1 MTKSRWPSPDLVAR
15 AVLVEDLGPVAF
27 VTTQEAARFLA
38 LSPHSLECY
47 RAKGTGPAFYKFGKA
62 VRYAI
67 ADLQAWIA
75 AARQSPMAPSR
86 PPRRIS
92 RPPSEHGRC
101 KS

>member
-15 AVLVEDLGPVAF
+15 AVLVDDLGPVAF

-62 VRYAI
+62 VRYAVT
-67 ADLQAWIA
+67 DLEAWIVA
-75 AARQSPMAPSR
+75 CRHIRTAGSVPLIQ
-86 PPRRIS
+86 
-92 RPPSEHGRC
+92 GR
-101 KS
+101 

>member
-15 AVLVEDLGPVAF
+15 AVLVDDLGPVAF

-62 VRYAI
+62 VRYAVN
-67 ADLQAWIA
+67 DLDAWT
-75 AARQSPMAPSR
+75 ARCRHSQTAGSLPIIRAR
-86 PPRRIS
+86 
-92 RPPSEHGRC
+92 
-101 KS
+101 

>member
-47 RAKGTGPAFYKFGKA
+47 RANGTGPAFYKFGKA
-62 VRYAI
+62 VRYAVT
-67 ADLQAWIA
+67 DLDAWTA
-75 AARQSPMAPSR
+75 GCRHSQTAGELKRTY
-86 PPRRIS
+86 
-92 RPPSEHGRC
+92 
-101 KS
+101 

>member
-27 VTTQEAARFLA
+27 VTTEEAARFLA

-67 ADLQAWIA
+67 RDLEAWLSQCRHNQTA
-75 AARQSPMAPSR
+75 GDLKRLY
-86 PPRRIS
+86 
-92 RPPSEHGRC
+92 
-101 KS
+101 